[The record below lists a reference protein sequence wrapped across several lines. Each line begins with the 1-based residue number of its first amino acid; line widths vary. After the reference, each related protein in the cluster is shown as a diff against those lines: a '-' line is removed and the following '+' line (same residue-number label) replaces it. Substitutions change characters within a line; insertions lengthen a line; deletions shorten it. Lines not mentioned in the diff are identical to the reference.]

1 MEVIALKSSVSK
13 LVIITLNVLHQIA
26 QLQIAQNLDVIKVLL
41 IRVVQQMYLLH
52 FIQNINVQQQVRF
65 LANKILAIQ
74 GDIVR

>member
-1 MEVIALKSSVSK
+1 VEVIALKSSVSK

>member
-13 LVIITLNVLHQIA
+13 LVIIILNVLHQIA
-26 QLQIAQNLDVIKVLL
+26 QSQIAQNLDVIKVLL
-41 IRVVQQMYLLH
+41 IQVVQQMYLDH

-65 LANKILAIQ
+65 LASKILAIQ